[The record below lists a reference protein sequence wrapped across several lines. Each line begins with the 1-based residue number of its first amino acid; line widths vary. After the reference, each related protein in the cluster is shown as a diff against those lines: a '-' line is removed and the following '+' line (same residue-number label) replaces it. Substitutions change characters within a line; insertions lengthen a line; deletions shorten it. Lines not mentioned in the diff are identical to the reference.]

1 MKVRV
6 DTLATGGEFV
16 CRCQEGKDAGK
27 KAFVRYVAPGE
38 LVSIFPRENKK
49 SFMRGLLDEV
59 LESSSSRIIPRC
71 DVFGACGGCDLQH
84 LPIFEQRE
92 LKRSLLESTLQK
104 HFNVHPVRGVS
115 TWDGELP
122 DYAYRNRVRLQ
133 VDRDGRVGFFGA
145 ESHTVIPLSKCP
157 IAEKKLEEAI
167 VWIASRTWEDAK
179 QLELRLLGDDKV
191 EVRLVGTRKRSIPA
205 IRGLPGFMSVVDAV
219 GLDSNDEFSQVN
231 HQANKAL
238 HKIVNSWVST
248 KSVTELYAG
257 AGNFSFELA
266 ERGCTVDAVEASD
279 FLVEKGRRI
288 AQMQKAKVTFLGMK
302 CEQFVKSH
310 KIRSTLLLDPP
321 RSGAAD
327 VVSRVGESVE
337 EIVYVSCNP
346 STLGRDLQIL
356 SKNGFQ
362 ALETIFVD
370 MFPQT
375 AHIESVTLLK
385 HS

>member
-1 MKVRV
+1 MKVLV

-59 LESSSSRIIPRC
+59 IESSSSRITPKC

-84 LPIFEQRE
+84 LPINEQRE

-104 HFNVHPVRGVS
+104 HFNVHPLKGVS
-115 TWDGELP
+115 TWSGELP
-122 DYAYRNRVRLQ
+122 DYSYRNRVRLQ

-145 ESHTVIPLSKCP
+145 ESHTVIPLTKCP
-157 IAEKKLEEAI
+157 ISEKKLEEAI
-167 VWIASRTWEDAK
+167 IWVASRSWEDAK
-179 QLELRLLGDDKV
+179 QLELRLQSDNKV
-191 EVRLVGTRKRSIPA
+191 EVRLVGTRKRSISA
-205 IRGLPGFMSVVDAV
+205 IRGLPSFMTVVDAA
-219 GLDSNDEFSQVN
+219 GTDSNDEFSQVN
-231 HQANKAL
+231 HQANKVL
-238 HKIVNSWVST
+238 HRIVNSWVST
-248 KSVTELYAG
+248 KSITELYAG

-266 ERGCTVDAVEASD
+266 ERGCVVDAVEASE

-288 AQMQKAKVTFLGMK
+288 AQKSNTKVNFYGMR

-327 VVSRVGESVE
+327 VVSKVDDDVE

-346 STLGRDLQIL
+346 STLGRDLQVL
-356 SKNGFQ
+356 SRKGFQ
-362 ALETIFVD
+362 VEETIFVD

-385 HS
+385 QQ